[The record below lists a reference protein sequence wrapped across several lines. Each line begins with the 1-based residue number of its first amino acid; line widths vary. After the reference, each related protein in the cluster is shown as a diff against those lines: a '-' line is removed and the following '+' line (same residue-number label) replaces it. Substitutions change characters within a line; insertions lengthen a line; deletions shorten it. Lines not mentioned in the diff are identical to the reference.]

1 MATRANT
8 FDFRLAVRERE
19 RAIRL
24 IEAMLNR
31 SARSGEEL
39 DLEMLDWLQARVA
52 GLESHVTVVLPEEQP
67 D

>member
-1 MATRANT
+1 MASRTNT

-31 SARSGEEL
+31 SARLGE
-39 DLEMLDWLQARVA
+39 DIDREMLDQLRALAA
-52 GLESHVTVVLPEEQP
+52 GWERHSVVTLSE
-67 D
+67 

>member
-1 MATRANT
+1 MASSTDT

-31 SARSGEEL
+31 SARSGEAI
-39 DLEMLDWLQARVA
+39 DREMLDQLRALVDGAERPT
-52 GLESHVTVVLPEEQP
+52 TVILPE
-67 D
+67 

>member
-1 MATRANT
+1 MASGTNT

-31 SARSGEEL
+31 SARSGE
-39 DLEMLDWLQARVA
+39 DIDRQMLDELQALVA
-52 GLESHVTVVLPEEQP
+52 GCEQSSTVVLPTGGE
-67 D
+67 